1 MQYFTFLGTGGK
13 NGYREACTYFENEPE
28 EIEIARYL
36 QEVIYK
42 NLIDYQAQLMAY
54 HT

>member
-1 MQYFTFLGTGGK
+1 MRFSGENQL
-13 NGYREACTYFENEPE
+13 TYHSMLIN
-28 EIEIARYL
+28 IL
-36 QEVIYK
+36 L

>member
-1 MQYFTFLGTGGK
+1 MIGGILMMRRKEHQLMILKAAADGWKTG
-13 NGYREACTYFENEPE
+13 E
-28 EIEIARYL
+28 L
-36 QEVIYK
+36 K